1 MWRYLKRLVIGKP
14 LKTMDEG
21 GQALTKF
28 KALALLSSDAL
39 SSVAY
44 GTEQITTVLIT
55 LSAAALMYQLYVAAL
70 VLVLLF
76 AITMSYR
83 QIIRAYP
90 SGGGAY
96 VVASTNWGRPAGLV
110 AGGSLLVDYM
120 LTVAVSVTSGTEA
133 ITSAIPALA
142 NYQVLIA
149 VLIVIAIMALNLRG
163 MRESASFLT
172 FPVYFFII
180 MIIGMI
186 LWGVM
191 NIASGNLTYHASAA
205 VGAPV
210 QGMTLVLFLR
220 AFSSG
225 SSSLTGVEAISNAVP
240 NFKRPKRKNA
250 ANKLAIMSLVL
261 AVFFGGITYL
271 SYYLGIKPQA
281 DNTVLSQIATAVF
294 GHGLFY
300 YLLQLATALIL
311 AVAANTGFSA
321 FPILAYNLAKDKFLP
336 HAYMDRGDRLGYS
349 NGIISL
355 AVGAIA
361 LIFIFH
367 GKTTLLIPLYAVG
380 VFVPFTLSQSG
391 MIIHWFRERGQWWWM
406 KAAVNLLGALISIL
420 LVIFLFLLHFGNVW
434 PYLIV
439 MPLLLYMFY
448 RIHVHYNRVAAQL
461 RVVAKEKAAIH
472 DYDGATVIVLV
483 SNVTR
488 VTAQAVNYARSIGD
502 YVIAMHV
509 SFDENPEK
517 EHKTAAEFKETFP
530 DVRFVDIHSSYRSIA
545 TPTLRFCDVIAKR
558 AAERNFSTTVLV
570 PQFVP
575 KKPWQNIL
583 HNQTSLRLRAVLNSR
598 ENIIVSTY
606 NYHLKE

>member
-1 MWRYLKRLVIGKP
+1 MWRYLKRVLIGKP

-55 LSAAALMYQLYVAAL
+55 LSAAALMYQLWIAAL

-76 AITMSYR
+76 AITLSYQ
-83 QIIRAYP
+83 QIIHAYP

-96 VVASTNWGRPAGLV
+96 VVASTNWGKSAGLV

-120 LTVAVSVTSGTEA
+120 LTVAVSTTSGTEA
-133 ITSAIPALA
+133 ITAAIPALSP
-142 NYQVLIA
+142 YSVLIS
-149 VLIVIAIMALNLRG
+149 VLIVIGIMLLNLRG

-172 FPVYFFII
+172 GPVYFFIL
-180 MIIGMI
+180 MIVVMIGVGLYNI
-186 LWGVM
+186 LTG
-191 NIASGNLTYHASAA
+191 NITYHASAHL
-205 VGAPV
+205 GGSV
-210 QGMTLVLFLR
+210 QGMTLLLFFR

-240 NFKRPKRKNA
+240 NFKKPKSHNA
-250 ANKLAIMSLVL
+250 AATLAIMATIL
-261 AVFFGGITYL
+261 AIFFGGITFL
-271 SYYLGIKPQA
+271 SYYMGIRPEAGQ
-281 DNTVLSQIATAVF
+281 TVLSQIGIGVF
-294 GHGLFY
+294 GHGVIY
-300 YLLQLATALIL
+300 YLLQLSTALIL

-336 HAYMDRGDRLGYS
+336 HAYLDRGDRLGYS

-355 AVGAIA
+355 AVGAIV

-367 GKTTLLIPLYAVG
+367 GQTTLLIPLYAIG

-391 MIIHWFRERGQWWWM
+391 MIIHWFRVREGFWLG
-406 KAAVNLLGALISIL
+406 KAFINLVGALISVGLVAIL
-420 LVIFLFLLHFGNVW
+420 LFMRFANVW
-434 PYLIV
+434 PYLII
-439 MPLLLYMFY
+439 MPLLLLLFY
-448 RIHVHYNRVAAQL
+448 RINQHYKKVARQLRVAA
-461 RVVAKEKAAIH
+461 KTKADMH
-472 DYDGATVIVLV
+472 EYDGATVIVLV
-483 SNVTR
+483 SNITR
-488 VTAQAVNYARSIGD
+488 VTAGAINYARSIGD

-517 EHKTAAEFKETFP
+517 EHKTAQEFKEEFP
-530 DVRFVDIHSSYRSIA
+530 DIRFVDIHSSYRSIA

-558 AAERNFSTTVLV
+558 AAERNFTTTVLV

-575 KKPWQNIL
+575 RHPWQNVL
-583 HNQTSLRLRAVLNSR
+583 HNQTALRLRTTLNSR

>member
-1 MWRYLKRLVIGKP
+1 MLTWIVGIAWATQWDYLIGGRGNCVDLYLSWEDDAFDSTLCGGGLCPIYFVAIWYDYSLVPRTGA
-14 LKTMDEG
+14 MVVDEG
-21 GQALTKF
+21 GGKLT
-28 KALALLSSDAL
+28 
-39 SSVAY
+39 
-44 GTEQITTVLIT
+44 
-55 LSAAALMYQLYVAAL
+55 
-70 VLVLLF
+70 
-76 AITMSYR
+76 
-83 QIIRAYP
+83 
-90 SGGGAY
+90 
-96 VVASTNWGRPAGLV
+96 
-110 AGGSLLVDYM
+110 
-120 LTVAVSVTSGTEA
+120 
-133 ITSAIPALA
+133 
-142 NYQVLIA
+142 
-149 VLIVIAIMALNLRG
+149 
-163 MRESASFLT
+163 
-172 FPVYFFII
+172 
-180 MIIGMI
+180 
-186 LWGVM
+186 WGVDF
-191 NIASGNLTYHASAA
+191 NS
-205 VGAPV
+205 
-210 QGMTLVLFLR
+210 
-220 AFSSG
+220 
-225 SSSLTGVEAISNAVP
+225 
-240 NFKRPKRKNA
+240 
-250 ANKLAIMSLVL
+250 
-261 AVFFGGITYL
+261 
-271 SYYLGIKPQA
+271 
-281 DNTVLSQIATAVF
+281 
-294 GHGLFY
+294 
-300 YLLQLATALIL
+300 
-311 AVAANTGFSA
+311 
-321 FPILAYNLAKDKFLP
+321 
-336 HAYMDRGDRLGYS
+336 
-349 NGIISL
+349 
-355 AVGAIA
+355 
-361 LIFIFH
+361 
-367 GKTTLLIPLYAVG
+367 
-380 VFVPFTLSQSG
+380 
-391 MIIHWFRERGQWWWM
+391 
-406 KAAVNLLGALISIL
+406 